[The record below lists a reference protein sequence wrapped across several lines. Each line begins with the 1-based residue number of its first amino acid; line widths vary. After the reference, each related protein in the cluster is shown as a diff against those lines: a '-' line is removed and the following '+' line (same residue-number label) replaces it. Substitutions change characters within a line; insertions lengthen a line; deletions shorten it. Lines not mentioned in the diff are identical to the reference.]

1 MNKQTSL
8 LLVLGLGGTALY
20 FMLKPPKKATFTKSL
35 VTEYKP
41 ETPSELTSEIESA
54 TVTPLTEQVV
64 PRFGKPLVMETS
76 NFVSNEKDS
85 FSPFKNYVDVKANS
99 FFKPELGMFHK

>member
-20 FMLKPPKKATFTKSL
+20 FMLKPPKKATKSL

-54 TVTPLTEQVV
+54 SVTPLVEQVV
-64 PRFGKPLVMETS
+64 PRFGIPLVVETS
-76 NFVSNEKDS
+76 NLVAIIIDPFILEINASA
-85 FSPFKNYVDVKANS
+85 FSSSPLQNNQ
-99 FFKPELGMFHK
+99 

>member
-1 MNKQTSL
+1 MNKQASL
-8 LLVLGLGGTALY
+8 LLVLGIGGTALF
-20 FMLKPPKKATFTKSL
+20 FMLKPKKTTTTKSL

-41 ETPSELTSEIESA
+41 ETPSQLTSEIESA
-54 TVTPLTEQVV
+54 SVPPMIEKVV
-64 PRFGKPLVMETS
+64 PRFGRPLVMETS

-85 FSPFKNYVDVKANS
+85 FSYKNYVDVKANS

>member
-8 LLVLGLGGTALY
+8 LLVLGIGGTALY
-20 FMLKPPKKATFTKSL
+20 FMLKPKKEKITKSL

-41 ETPSELTSEIESA
+41 ETPSQLTSEIESA

-64 PRFGKPLVMETS
+64 PRFGKPLVLETS

>member
-20 FMLKPPKKATFTKSL
+20 FMLKPPKKTTKSL

-54 TVTPLTEQVV
+54 SVAPLPEQVV

-85 FSPFKNYVDVKANS
+85 FSFKNYVDVKANN